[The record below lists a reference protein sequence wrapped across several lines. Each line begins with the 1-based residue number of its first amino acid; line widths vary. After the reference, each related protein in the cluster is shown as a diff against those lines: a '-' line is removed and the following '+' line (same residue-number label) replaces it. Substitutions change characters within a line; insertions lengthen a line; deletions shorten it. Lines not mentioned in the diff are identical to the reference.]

1 MEYTQD
7 MVNQIDNEISEG
19 LKAGKDIDQIEK
31 DIATKKSEMKPVEI
45 KYNAGKE
52 IVKIIENAEK
62 IKAKLEADKA
72 KIDKNYRRDII
83 EKKERELE
91 LNFIGELASLR
102 LDLEKVKEKE
112 AKYKQD
118 VIKNNKLEKEYQ
130 ARKKEAFDILLKLG
144 DKLEA
149 DLVVELLR
157 PLIIAK
163 DLHSIRILS
172 KTASKDNK
180 VAYTRAIEK
189 VEEFTNTDNTAIM
202 IDETLKYF
210 KSNLTDKSLQL
221 MQMMHNA
228 TK

>member
-19 LKAGKDIDQIEK
+19 LKAGKDLDQIEK
-31 DIATKKSEMKPVEI
+31 EIKAKISEMKPVEI

-102 LDLEKVKEKE
+102 LDLESVIEKE

-118 VIKNNKLEKEYQ
+118 TIKNNKLEKEYQ

-149 DLVVELLR
+149 DLVLELLR
-157 PLIIAK
+157 PLIEAK
-163 DLHSIRILS
+163 DLSSIRILS

-180 VAYTRAIEK
+180 MAYTRAIEK
-189 VEEFTNTDNTAIM
+189 VEEFINTDNTTIM